1 MREDLIE
8 TDNYIKLYEGLLRL
22 KRLPK
27 SAPRMGLAYGNYG
40 LGKTNALDIIMGKE
54 NAIYLRAIK
63 TWSKKTFLVDLS
75 EEIGD
80 IRKGTAH
87 EMYKQV
93 MVSLLKTPRILIIDE
108 VDHLF
113 NDRNIIVLETIRDL
127 YDQTNIVVM
136 FIGMEEAKAK
146 FAKFKHYNS
155 RISEPIFFTGIT
167 ESDLRKLCSLSELI
181 IEDDLI
187 AFFLDKYSNLRH
199 TKVLMERLE
208 DWCEIN
214 GVDRVN
220 LKTFKTSGV
229 ERGLGE

>member
-54 NAIYLRAIK
+54 NAIYLRALK
-63 TWSKKTFLVDLS
+63 TWSKKTFLMDLS
-75 EEIGD
+75 EEIGGL
-80 IRKGTAH
+80 RKGTAH
-87 EMYKQV
+87 DLYKQV
-93 MVSLLKTPRILIIDE
+93 MMSLIKSPRILIIDE
-108 VDHLF
+108 IDHLLE
-113 NDRNIIVLETIRDL
+113 DRSVSVLELIRDL
-127 YDQTNIVVM
+127 YDQTSIVVM
-136 FIGMEEAKAK
+136 FIGMKEAKAK
-146 FAKFKHYNS
+146 FEKLQHYNS
-155 RISEPIFFTGIT
+155 RISEPVFFTGVS
-167 ESDLRKLCSLSELI
+167 ESDMRKFCALSDLT

-187 AFFLDKYSNLRH
+187 GFLLEQYSNLRH